1 MKDGKKRKKNK
12 KLFIIFLILLMISPL
27 IQVITKA
34 KLSEIN
40 IEVEK
45 LKNNIEE
52 QEKLNESISMQINEL
67 ASLDKI
73 REIASENGLSYKNN
87 NITSIDVGSSYEEK

>member
-1 MKDGKKRKKNK
+1 MKKKNK
-12 KLFIIFLILLMISPL
+12 NKRLFIIFLIVLMVSPL

-45 LKNNIEE
+45 LKSDIEE
-52 QEKLNESISMQINEL
+52 QEKLNESINMQINEL

-73 REIASENGLSYKNN
+73 REIANENGLSYKNN
-87 NITSIDVGSSYEEK
+87 NITSIDVEANNEEE